1 MVKSR
6 KLLRKTVPMIAV
18 SEGIH
23 QELIFLLISVAL
35 GEGLIILYDIF
46 RIFRQVIPHG
56 VIWTAI
62 EDVCYWVVCA
72 LLVFGMVFRTNDGLV
87 RGFSIGGIL
96 LGMLFYNH
104 FVSPFF
110 VKYLSLFFR
119 KIMVILKKGL
129 KKIVQAVK
137 IVLYRL

>member
-1 MVKSR
+1 
-6 KLLRKTVPMIAV
+6 MIAV

-72 LLVFGMVFRTNDGLV
+72 LLVFGMVFRTNDGA
-87 RGFSIGGIL
+87 GAGIFHWRDSFGNVVL
-96 LGMLFYNH
+96 QSFCQ
-104 FVSPFF
+104 SFF
-110 VKYLSLFFR
+110 CKISLPVFQENYGYF
-119 KIMVILKKGL
+119 KKGIE
-129 KKIVQAVK
+129 KNSAGS
-137 IVLYRL
+137 

>member
-1 MVKSR
+1 
-6 KLLRKTVPMIAV
+6 MIAV

-62 EDVCYWVVCA
+62 EDVCYWVV
-72 LLVFGMVFRTNDGLV
+72 GLWH
-87 RGFSIGGIL
+87 GIS
-96 LGMLFYNH
+96 Y
-104 FVSPFF
+104 
-110 VKYLSLFFR
+110 
-119 KIMVILKKGL
+119 
-129 KKIVQAVK
+129 Q
-137 IVLYRL
+137 

>member
-1 MVKSR
+1 
-6 KLLRKTVPMIAV
+6 MIAV

-72 LLVFGMVFRTNDGLV
+72 LLVFGMMDWCGDFPLA
-87 RGFSIGGIL
+87 GFFWECCFTIIL
-96 LGMLFYNH
+96 SVLF
-104 FVSPFF
+104 
-110 VKYLSLFFR
+110 L
-119 KIMVILKKGL
+119 
-129 KKIVQAVK
+129 
-137 IVLYRL
+137 

>member
-1 MVKSR
+1 
-6 KLLRKTVPMIAV
+6 MIAV

-72 LLVFGMVFRTNDGLV
+72 LLAFGMVFRTNDGLV
-87 RGFSIGGIL
+87 RGFPLAGFFWECCFTIIL
-96 LGMLFYNH
+96 SVLF
-104 FVSPFF
+104 
-110 VKYLSLFFR
+110 L
-119 KIMVILKKGL
+119 
-129 KKIVQAVK
+129 
-137 IVLYRL
+137 